1 MTTTTKDDYRIKQQH
16 ILYGDMSD
24 ESLKELIKDTATMR
38 KHPNAGGDLQEMRN
52 EYRRRVAD
60 RFARRPKSTYN
71 NNTMLEKPAD
81 VPKFKKT
88 KFVTGMAPRQ
98 EKFCMEYMAT
108 GDAAKAYLS
117 AGYKAGGNNSD
128 TTNRAYAVLNKPK
141 IKQRIDNIRQEAIKH
156 MAWNADR
163 VMDRLNEVY
172 EHALGGGD
180 YTTANRSI
188 ESVAKH
194 LGMFI
199 DRSENVNKTT
209 ISHLES
215 GDDDD
220 SIDNDIKRLAEIA
233 GFKVIEGGKKREE

>member
-88 KFVTGMAPRQ
+88 KFVTGMAPPGKILHGIYGNRRCRQ
-98 EKFCMEYMAT
+98 SLPQCRIQSWKQQFGNYETSLRCSEQTEDQTTHNRYSTGSHQAHGMECRS
-108 GDAAKAYLS
+108 GH
-117 AGYKAGGNNSD
+117 G
-128 TTNRAYAVLNKPK
+128 
-141 IKQRIDNIRQEAIKH
+141 
-156 MAWNADR
+156 
-163 VMDRLNEVY
+163 
-172 EHALGGGD
+172 
-180 YTTANRSI
+180 SI
-188 ESVAKH
+188 E
-194 LGMFI
+194 
-199 DRSENVNKTT
+199 RSLRTC
-209 ISHLES
+209 I
-215 GDDDD
+215 GWW
-220 SIDNDIKRLAEIA
+220 
-233 GFKVIEGGKKREE
+233 